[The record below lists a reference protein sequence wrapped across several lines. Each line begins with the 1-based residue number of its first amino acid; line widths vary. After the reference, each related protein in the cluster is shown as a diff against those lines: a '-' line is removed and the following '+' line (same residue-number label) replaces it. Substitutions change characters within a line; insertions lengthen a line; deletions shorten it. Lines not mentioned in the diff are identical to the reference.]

1 MPRATSTVAYHSLRD
16 SGAAMKQE
24 DKILECV
31 SKSAFTD
38 DMTLKEISR
47 LTGLEINAVSGRVNG
62 LKKSGKLKEAQ
73 KRRCRVTGRFV
84 TPVYAV

>member
-1 MPRATSTVAYHSLRD
+1 MPRNTSTVVYRQIKQAGVTL
-16 SGAAMKQE
+16 KQE
-24 DKILECV
+24 DQILACLGE
-31 SKSAFTD
+31 SMFTE

-62 LKKSGKLKEAQ
+62 LKKSGKVKEAQ
-73 KRRCRVTGRFV
+73 KRKCRVTNRFV

>member
-1 MPRATSTVAYHSLRD
+1 
-16 SGAAMKQE
+16 
-24 DKILECV
+24 
-31 SKSAFTD
+31 
-38 DMTLKEISR
+38 
-47 LTGLEINAVSGRVNG
+47 VNG

>member
-1 MPRATSTVAYHSLRD
+1 
-16 SGAAMKQE
+16 MKQE
-24 DKILECV
+24 DKILQCV